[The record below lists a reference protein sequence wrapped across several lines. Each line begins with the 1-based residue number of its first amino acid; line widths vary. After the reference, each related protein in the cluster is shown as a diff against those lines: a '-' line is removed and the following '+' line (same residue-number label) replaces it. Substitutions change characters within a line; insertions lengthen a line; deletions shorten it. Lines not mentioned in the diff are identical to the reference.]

1 MLVKM
6 SDANESP
13 TPAPASGA
21 DVEALAE
28 MLPVV
33 YQELR
38 DLAGHYLRGERVDH
52 TLQPTALVHEAYL
65 RLRGQREVDW
75 RNRAQFIGIAALMMR
90 RVLKTHA
97 SARSAGKRG
106 WDKGIRLALD
116 EAIEFS
122 DQCDLTIA
130 AVDEALTEL
139 EMLDARQ
146 GKIVELRFFGGLTIE
161 EISQLL
167 DISPATI
174 KREWV
179 SAKRFLQRK
188 LATGEG

>member
-1 MLVKM
+1 M
-6 SDANESP
+6 SDANDSE
-13 TPAPASGA
+13 APAAGN

-33 YQELR
+33 YQQLR
-38 DLAGHYLRGERVDH
+38 DLAGHYLRGERADH

-65 RLRGQREVDW
+65 RLRSQREVDW

-97 SARSAGKRG
+97 SARVAGKRG
-106 WDKGIRLALD
+106 WDKGLRLALD

-122 DQCDLTIA
+122 ERCDLTVV
-130 AVDEALTEL
+130 AVDDALTEL
-139 EMLDARQ
+139 EKLDARQ
-146 GKIVELRFFGGLTIE
+146 GRIVELRFFGGLTVE
-161 EISQLL
+161 EISELL
-167 DISPATI
+167 DISPATV

-188 LATGEG
+188 LKVR

>member
-1 MLVKM
+1 M
-6 SDANESP
+6 SDANEP
-13 TPAPASGA
+13 GAPAAGS

-33 YQELR
+33 YQQLR
-38 DLAGHYLRGERVDH
+38 DLAGHYLRGERADH

-65 RLRGQREVDW
+65 RLRKQRQVDW
-75 RNRAQFIGIAALMMR
+75 RNRPQFIGIAALMMR

-97 SARSAGKRG
+97 TAKTAGKRG
-106 WDKGIRLALD
+106 WDKGLRLALD

-122 DQCDLTIA
+122 EQCDLTVT
-130 AVDEALTEL
+130 AVDEALSEL
-139 EMLDARQ
+139 EKLDARQ
-146 GKIVELRFFGGLTIE
+146 GRIVELRFFGGLTIE
-161 EISQLL
+161 EISKLL

-188 LATGEG
+188 LAVR

>member
-1 MLVKM
+1 M
-6 SDANESP
+6 SDANESK
-13 TPAPASGA
+13 APEQAIGG

-38 DLAGHYLRGERVDH
+38 DLAGHYLRGERPEH

-65 RLRGQREVDW
+65 RLRNQRQVDW
-75 RNRAQFIGIAALMMR
+75 KNRAQFIGVAALMMR

-97 SARSAGKRG
+97 TARAAGKRG
-106 WDKGIRLALD
+106 WDKGVRLVLD
-116 EAIEFS
+116 DAINFS
-122 DQCDLTIA
+122 EHCDLTVA
-130 AVDEALTEL
+130 AVDEALSEL
-139 EMLDARQ
+139 ERLDARQ
-146 GKIVELRFFGGLTIE
+146 GRIVELRFFGGLTVE
-161 EISQLL
+161 EISKLL
-167 DISPATI
+167 NISPATI

-188 LATGEG
+188 LAAG

>member
-1 MLVKM
+1 M
-6 SDANESP
+6 SDANESK
-13 TPAPASGA
+13 APEQAIGG

-38 DLAGHYLRGERVDH
+38 DLAGHYLRGERPEH

-65 RLRGQREVDW
+65 RLRDQRQVDW
-75 RNRAQFIGIAALMMR
+75 KNRAQFIGVAALMMR

-97 SARSAGKRG
+97 TARAAGKRG
-106 WDKGIRLALD
+106 WDKGVRLVLD
-116 EAIEFS
+116 DAINFS
-122 DQCDLTIA
+122 EHCDLTVA
-130 AVDEALTEL
+130 AVDEALSEL
-139 EMLDARQ
+139 ERLDARQ
-146 GKIVELRFFGGLTIE
+146 GRIVELRFFGGLTVE
-161 EISQLL
+161 EISKLL
-167 DISPATI
+167 NISPATI

-188 LATGEG
+188 LAAG